1 MRSGYCLRRTDDL
14 ETVDSKLEEE
24 EAEMQEEQ
32 ARFASYSTFCEGAEA
47 DKITK
52 IAENTQA
59 IGELAGETEGLQL
72 GIEQLGADIDKA
84 DADIAGLGKKIAALD
99 NMMKEIGGMEETI
112 IEELKNELTV
122 Q

>member
-32 ARFASYSTFCEGAEA
+32 VRFASYSTFCEGAEA
-47 DKITK
+47 EKIAK

-59 IGELAGETEGLQL
+59 IGELAGETEGLQF
-72 GIEQLGADIDKA
+72 ERESSSARTSTRRTRTSPDSA
-84 DADIAGLGKKIAALD
+84 RRSPRW
-99 NMMKEIGGMEETI
+99 T
-112 IEELKNELTV
+112 TR
-122 Q
+122 